1 MITRRKFG
9 EKLMTCLAAGSLA
22 NFALVAAP
30 VSEKDM
36 FVGACQVGKD
46 ACATGGANGD
56 SCGNSGGR
64 GQDGCRGNG
73 ARADVCKAP
82 APDAMPPVPACKTD
96 TCSQSDKPTGNE

>member
-9 EKLMTCLAAGSLA
+9 EKLMACVAAGSLA

-36 FVGACQVGKD
+36 FVGVCRQGKD
-46 ACATGGANGD
+46 ACATGGVHGD

-64 GQDGCRGNG
+64 GQDQ
-73 ARADVCKAP
+73 AKPCKLDTP
-82 APDAMPPVPACKTD
+82 APRPCTKD
-96 TCSQSDKPTGNE
+96 NE

>member
-30 VSEKDM
+30 MSEKDM
-36 FVGACQVGKD
+36 FVGVCRQGKD
-46 ACATGGANGD
+46 ACATGGKHGD

-64 GQDGCRGNG
+64 GQDQCR
-73 ARADVCKAP
+73 AP
-82 APDAMPPVPACKTD
+82 APDAVPPVPVCKAD